1 MADTES
7 EAAAKELI
15 AKGLT
20 LLCESSNPDQDGLYV
35 QGWII
40 AAEWTSIELER
51 TQRAGVITFCPEG
64 QMITVS
70 RGLGD
75 YIDDKYRIAP
85 TMPAAGD
92 E

>member
-1 MADTES
+1 MADSEA

-20 LLCESSNPDQDGLYV
+20 ALCEASNTDQDGLYV

-40 AAEWTSIELER
+40 AAEWTSVELEQ
-51 TQRAGVITFCPEG
+51 TNRAGVITFCPEG

-70 RGLGD
+70 RGLGR
-75 YIDDKYRIAP
+75 YIDDKYRVGPASA
-85 TMPAAGD
+85 AAGD